1 MQAIKDKITVDSLI
15 QTLKTKGYAVFEN
28 GNYNL
33 NLVGIR
39 KDMNISDKFDDLMC
53 LFYKVDGKWRIN
65 RWSITTDPG
74 LSGAKKPTNSKGVAI
89 LKPGQYRG
97 AWVIGKHKG
106 QYTALVQNKP
116 LIVYR
121 DDNRDAIIDYVE
133 EDGGIFGINI
143 HRSNPNGSSMIVGN
157 WSLGCQVFQNSKDF
171 ERFMELIQTSA
182 KLYSSRFT
190 YTLIEATDLKLK

>member
-1 MQAIKDKITVDSLI
+1 MQAMKDKITVDLLI
-15 QTLKTKGYAVFEN
+15 KVLKSKGYSVFET
-28 GNYNL
+28 GEYNL

-53 LFYKVDGKWRIN
+53 VFYKVEGKWRLHK
-65 RWSITTDPG
+65 WAITTDPG

-89 LKPGQYRG
+89 LKPGQCKG

-116 LIVYR
+116 LVVYR
-121 DDNRDAIIDYVE
+121 DDNRDAIIDYVD

-143 HRSNPNGSSMIVGN
+143 HRSNPSGSSMIVGN

-171 ERFMELIQTSA
+171 ERFMELVQTSA
-182 KLYSSRFT
+182 KSYGNRFT
-190 YTLIEATDLKLK
+190 YTLIEAADLK